1 MGKKNENEKFGT
13 LAVGVRDYHFI
24 LFLFYF
30 FRKNLNLYLIPRAK
44 YILQQ
49 N

>member
-24 LFLFYF
+24 LFYF